1 MTSIC
6 APTSDPTPCE
16 PSKRKRS
23 AFADRNGPEAACR
36 ERERAALIASC
47 GPAPRRAVELGAVV
61 RHESP
66 AVSPPLE
73 PAALG
78 SAHAGKPVQPHG
90 AVAAAGAVTLSESVA
105 GLFSLASGVTENRY
119 L

>member
-6 APTSDPTPCE
+6 APTADSTPDE
-16 PSKRKRS
+16 PSRRKRL
-23 AFADRNGPEAACR
+23 ARAGPDVPEAACR

-61 RHESP
+61 KHESP

-73 PAALG
+73 AGALG
-78 SAHAGKPVQPHG
+78 PAHAGKPVQPHG